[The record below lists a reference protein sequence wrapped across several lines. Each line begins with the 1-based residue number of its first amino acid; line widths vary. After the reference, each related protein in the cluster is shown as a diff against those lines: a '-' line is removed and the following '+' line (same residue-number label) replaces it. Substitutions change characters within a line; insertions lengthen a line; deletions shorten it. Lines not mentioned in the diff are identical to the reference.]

1 MLTNREKKRA
11 LSVYMLLIQMGS
23 LLIGHLN
30 ANVMPY
36 GISLDVSAPPKTK
49 INKW

>member
-1 MLTNREKKRA
+1 MLTNREKKCVHA
-11 LSVYMLLIQMGS
+11 FNTNGLITDWS
-23 LLIGHLN
+23 FENVN